1 MTAMS
6 VPWPRPVKASDPNN
20 SHVTPVGAPHSTAER
35 AKSAAARMGPTV
47 CELDGPIPIVNK
59 SITLNGGD
67 GFAFATEDG
76 PAMLAIA

>member
-1 MTAMS
+1 
-6 VPWPRPVKASDPNN
+6 
-20 SHVTPVGAPHSTAER
+20 
-35 AKSAAARMGPTV
+35 MGPTV
-47 CELDGPIPIVNK
+47 CELDGPIPIVNR